1 MIEYEGGPF
10 GVNLRFSQK
19 VVGHFLR
26 HQQQQPH
33 QLESGGQLF
42 AQFRPDAVCVERA
55 TGPRLSDRRTPLSY
69 TPNPRAERREIR
81 RMFKRHL
88 HYIGD
93 WHTHH
98 QWAPAPS
105 ARDVAAMC
113 ALFVESTH
121 ELPGLTIVIVGRAP
135 EPEGLFV
142 GVCDGRDIRRL
153 TPASLSSE
161 DPTERRP

>member
-1 MIEYEGGPF
+1 
-10 GVNLRFSQK
+10 
-19 VVGHFLR
+19 
-26 HQQQQPH
+26 
-33 QLESGGQLF
+33 
-42 AQFRPDAVCVERA
+42 
-55 TGPRLSDRRTPLSY
+55 
-69 TPNPRAERREIR
+69 
-81 RMFKRHL
+81 MFKRHL

>member
-1 MIEYEGGPF
+1 MIQYEGGPL
-10 GVNLRFSQK
+10 GMRLRFSRE

-26 HQQQQPH
+26 HQQQREH
-33 QLESGGQLF
+33 QSESGGQLF
-42 AQFRPDAVCVERA
+42 ARFCADAVCVEQA
-55 TGPRLSDRRTPLSY
+55 TGPRWSDRRTPLSY

-81 RMFKRHL
+81 RMFKRGL

-98 QWAPAPS
+98 QWAPALS

-121 ELPGLTIVIVGRAP
+121 ELSGFAIVIVGRAP
-135 EPEGLFV
+135 EPDGLFV
-142 GVCDGRDIRRL
+142 GVCDGRDVHRL
-153 TPASLSSE
+153 TPTSPSS
-161 DPTERRP
+161 